1 MKDTYEDFQKALI
14 LKEKRTK
21 EWKEFKK
28 FCEKRRAEKEDKQRK
43 TIKNWIK
50 DFEKDMNPP
59 MTDRE
64 KLIARLAFDRGVSFG
79 RIN

>member
-1 MKDTYEDFQKALI
+1 MKNTYEDFQKALM

-28 FCEKRRAEKEDKQRK
+28 FCEKKREEKENKQRK

-50 DFEKDMNPP
+50 DFEKDLGPMN
-59 MTDRE
+59 DRE
-64 KLIARLAFDRGVSFG
+64 KLIAKLAFDRGVSFG